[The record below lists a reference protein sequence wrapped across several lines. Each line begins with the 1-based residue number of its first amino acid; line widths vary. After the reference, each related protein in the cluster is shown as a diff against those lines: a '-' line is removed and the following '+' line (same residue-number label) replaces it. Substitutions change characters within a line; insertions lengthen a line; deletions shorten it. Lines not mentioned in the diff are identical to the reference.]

1 MKFKRNHHKTP
12 QTPILTPTT
21 RALNRILLKCDY
33 RLDRVVEYILAATQ
47 EDVVCN
53 YCAHKADGDC
63 GGLTGCAAAVTK
75 YLEERDGNA

>member
-1 MKFKRNHHKTP
+1 MIFNRKHRKHTQNP
-12 QTPILTPTT
+12 PLTPAD

-53 YCAHKADGDC
+53 YCVHKADGDC
-63 GGLTGCAAAVTK
+63 GGLTGCAAAVTA
-75 YLEERDGNA
+75 YLKERDGHE

>member
-12 QTPILTPTT
+12 QAPILTPAA

-47 EDVVCN
+47 DDAVCN
-53 YCAHKADGDC
+53 HCAHKTDMSC
-63 GGLTGCAAAVTK
+63 KGLTSCAAAATE
-75 YLEERDGNA
+75 YLKERDGNE

>member
-1 MKFKRNHHKTP
+1 MIFKRTHRKYTP
-12 QTPILTPTT
+12 TLTPAD

-47 EDVVCN
+47 EDAVCD
-53 YCAHKADGDC
+53 YCAHKADMSCND
-63 GGLTGCAAAVTK
+63 LTSCAAAVTK